1 MFIRYW
7 PGEMIVQK
15 AGWTSGVGLG
25 INLLLSREL
34 NSDIEACVASDV
46 TDNCKGFLGWIQR
59 NCVLGKKFRIYIEIL
74 REHYKFLPTNFKKCL
89 LSRLYAFFLQM

>member
-1 MFIRYW
+1 
-7 PGEMIVQK
+7 MIVQK

-25 INLLLSREL
+25 INHLLSREL

-59 NCVLGKKFRIYIEIL
+59 NCVL
-74 REHYKFLPTNFKKCL
+74 
-89 LSRLYAFFLQM
+89 